1 MRDNTIVTAE
11 NSSPVVSAAVALQS
25 GDESTAGTYC
35 NTSSSSSP
43 LLPRILSGSIG
54 SIVTALAVTPL
65 EVVKIR
71 QQAAIAPVSFRGM
84 NVEPCRGW

>member
-1 MRDNTIVTAE
+1 MNNTTE
-11 NSSPVVSAAVALQS
+11 LMDDGSTGMSAAVALQS
-25 GDESTAGTYC
+25 DDKSNTIATTC
-35 NTSSSSSP
+35 NTSSSSP

>member
-1 MRDNTIVTAE
+1 MNTTTEMMDDGSTGVSTVALKSDDKNTITI
-11 NSSPVVSAAVALQS
+11 
-25 GDESTAGTYC
+25 TH
-35 NTSSSSSP
+35 NTSSSS

-71 QQAAIAPVSFRGM
+71 QQAAIAPISFRGM

>member
-1 MRDNTIVTAE
+1 MQHI
-11 NSSPVVSAAVALQS
+11 
-25 GDESTAGTYC
+25 
-35 NTSSSSSP
+35 SSP

-71 QQAAIAPVSFRGM
+71 QQAAIAPVSYRGV